1 MMSCGQWGEATGR
14 GRLEGPRDPQAGRA
28 PPHQVGDDIIAL
40 FLQPHEDAGG
50 VQTTTVGQNHR
61 ALAGHLVWREQ
72 EGYMYNVGQLCSVP
86 PGSGPSQEALE
97 SLIP

>member
-1 MMSCGQWGEATGR
+1 MGEGWAR
-14 GRLEGPRDPQAGRA
+14 RA

-50 VQTTTVGQNHR
+50 VQATTVGQNHG

-72 EGYMYNVGQLCSVP
+72 ERYKVQCSSRSALLVP
-86 PGSGPSQEALE
+86 PGSSPSLVALD
-97 SLIP
+97 SFIP